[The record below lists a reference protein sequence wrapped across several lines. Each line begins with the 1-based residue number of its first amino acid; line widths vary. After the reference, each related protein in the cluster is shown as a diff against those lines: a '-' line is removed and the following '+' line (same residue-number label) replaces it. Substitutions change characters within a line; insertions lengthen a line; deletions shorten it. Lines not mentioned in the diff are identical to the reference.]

1 MDHPYDFDMVVV
13 GTGPAGQR
21 AAIAAAKLGRRVAIV
36 ERRHFIGGVCV
47 NTGTIPSKTLREA
60 ILYLSGYRQRS
71 VYGRHYRVK
80 DLITMED
87 LTFRTQHVIRNET
100 DVVQLQMGR
109 NGVTTLTG
117 EARFEDL
124 HTMIVQH
131 DRGTERITADKF
143 ILAPGTVPAS
153 PEHAPLQ
160 HERIIDSDG
169 ILKLGHIPKS
179 MTIVGGGIIGLEY
192 ASMFAA
198 LQTKV
203 TLIDARPRLLEFVD
217 REITDALTYL
227 LRASGVT
234 LRLGE
239 EVAYVEVDRDE
250 TVAFLASGKQVRNDV
265 LMFSTGRVGRTR
277 ELNLSAVGLAA
288 DSRGRMRVN
297 SDFQTEVPHIYAVG
311 DVIGFPS
318 LASTSMEQGRL
329 AAMHACGQRGT
340 TLPGL
345 YPYGIYTIPEI
356 SMVGRTEQ
364 ELTEASVP
372 CESGVAN
379 YREIAKGQILG
390 DETGL
395 LKIIFH
401 IETREVLG
409 VHGIGDG
416 ASELIHIG
424 QAVMALGGTID
435 YFRDTVFNYPTLAE
449 CYKVAAYNGLNKL
462 A

>member
-1 MDHPYDFDMVVV
+1 MDHPYDFDILVV

-21 AAIAAAKLGRRVAIV
+21 AAIAAAKLGRHVGII
-36 ERRHFIGGVCV
+36 ERHHFIGGVCV

-60 ILYLSGYRQRS
+60 ILYLSGYRLRS
-71 VYGRHYRVK
+71 LYGRHYRVK
-80 DLITMED
+80 DQITMDD
-87 LTFRTQHVIRNET
+87 LTFRTHHVIRNEA

-117 EARFEDL
+117 EARFEDP

-131 DRGTERITADKF
+131 DRGNERVTAEKF
-143 ILAPGTVPAS
+143 ILAPGTIPAS

-169 ILKLGHIPKS
+169 ILKLAKIPKS
-179 MTIVGGGIIGLEY
+179 LTVVGGGIIGLEY

-239 EVAYVEVDRDE
+239 EVAYVEAEDHE
-250 TVAFLASGKQVRNDV
+250 TVAFLASGKQVKNEV

-277 ELNLSAVGLAA
+277 ELNLPAVAITPDA
-288 DSRGRMRVN
+288 RGRMRVN
-297 SDFQTEVPHIYAVG
+297 SDFQTDAPHIYAVG

-329 AAMHACGQRGT
+329 AAMHACGQSGT
-340 TLPGL
+340 SLPGL

-364 ELTEASVP
+364 ELTAAAVP

-395 LKIIFH
+395 LKILFH
-401 IETREVLG
+401 LDTREVLG
-409 VHGIGDG
+409 VHAIGDG

-424 QAVMALGGTID
+424 QAVMALGGTVD